1 MEARSFAHR
10 EVVLLKQL
18 IGFVIAGGIATIINY
33 SLFSVLLISG
43 VHYLVS
49 SAVGYASGI
58 IISFLIN
65 RRYVFKSSGDSRSQL
80 VRYTVIYLG
89 AMFVQLGLL
98 EALVRS
104 GLDPFLANAL
114 AIIIVVV
121 LNFFVIR
128 RFVFG

>member
-1 MEARSFAHR
+1 MVCAAKHFVIRSRPF
-10 EVVLLKQL
+10 
-18 IGFVIAGGIATIINY
+18 IGFVFAGGVATIVNY
-33 SLFSVLLISG
+33 ALFSALMVLG

-49 SAVGYASGI
+49 SAVGYSSGI

-65 RRYVFKSSGDSRSQL
+65 RRFVFKSSGDSRAQL
-80 VRYTVIYLG
+80 VRYTLIYLG

-98 EALVRS
+98 EALVRVS
-104 GLDPFLANAL
+104 LDPFIANAL

-128 RFVFG
+128 RFVFR

>member
-1 MEARSFAHR
+1 MEARSLTHR

-18 IGFVIAGGIATIINY
+18 LGFVFAGGVATALNY
-33 SLFSVLLISG
+33 SIFTVLMILG
-43 VHYLVS
+43 VHYVVS

-58 IISFLIN
+58 IVSFLIN
-65 RRYVFKSSGDSRSQL
+65 RRYVFKSTDDSRSQL
-80 VRYTVIYLG
+80 VRYTFIYLA

-104 GLDPFLANAL
+104 GLDPFIANAL
-114 AIIIVVV
+114 AIIVVVV